1 MKFRNWFFFPHVWNY
16 RCNLY
21 LWTKA
26 TDFDWNLD
34 NFFNCL
40 CIEME
45 HNAYKHMILLI
56 CVMYVGLWWAYLFS
70 NELWFHNHTSDNIAL
85 NHWFMAPLHFP
96 NVTHLNLFFLGH
108 MSPSMCFFF
117 CVIYGYVFIIMV
129 FSPIAW
135 IWLGGLVVITLGFLI
150 IVRFSISFEAFMI
163 ILFCLW
169 IYNINEMIST
179 K

>member
-1 MKFRNWFFFPHVWNY
+1 MKFRNWFLFPHVWNFH
-16 RCNLY
+16 CNLY

-26 TDFDWNLD
+26 INFKWNLD

-45 HNAYKHMILLI
+45 HNAYKHMIFLI
-56 CVMYVGLWWAYLFS
+56 CVMYVGLWWSYLFS
-70 NELWFHNHTSDNIAL
+70 NQLWFHNHISDDIAL

-117 CVIYGYVFIIMV
+117 LCNLQLCFHYHGIFPHCMNL
-129 FSPIAW
+129 AW
-135 IWLGGLVVITLGFLI
+135 WSNSHHFGTFNRSEIF
-150 IVRFSISFEAFMI
+150 
-163 ILFCLW
+163 
-169 IYNINEMIST
+169 N
-179 K
+179 